1 MTLEECKQAT
11 TLLAFAEEMS
21 ELHNTAEEA
30 FFAALT
36 RAIWQTEG
44 VRPRTASLLLH
55 HTSPFTS
62 SMEVGADGYVR
73 YALDR
78 LASDFSS
85 LAEPPLYLTEEGYIS
100 LRGGYL
106 WEGGCVLS
114 LPREKEGYYRILYRR
129 KPQGFTPEMPLDT
142 VIDLD
147 EELCQ
152 LLPLLVAHYLLLDEE
167 PEKAAQYLTL
177 YREQYALIRNRCV
190 TNSGADYYSVNGW

>member
-11 TLLAFAEEMS
+11 TYLAFAEEMS

-30 FFAALT
+30 FFVALT

-55 HTSPFTS
+55 HVSPFENAC
-62 SMEVGADGYVR
+62 EVGEDGYVR
-73 YALDR
+73 YQLSQ
-78 LASDFSS
+78 LAMDFST
-85 LAEPPLYLTEEGYIS
+85 LAEPPMYLTDGGYIT

-106 WEGGCVLS
+106 WEGGAILS
-114 LPREKEGYYRILYRR
+114 LPAQNEGYYRLLYRR
-129 KPQGFTPEMPLDT
+129 KPQSFTPETPMDT

-152 LLPLLVAHYLLLDEE
+152 ILPLLVAHYLLLDEE
-167 PEKAAQYLTL
+167 VEKAGQYLTL
-177 YREQYALIRNRCV
+177 YREQYALLRNSNVVNR
-190 TNSGADYYSVNGW
+190 GADYYSVNGW

>member
-1 MTLEECKQAT
+1 MTLEECKSAT

-44 VRPRTASLLLH
+44 VRPRTASLVLC
-55 HTSPFTS
+55 HTYPFS
-62 SMEVGADGYVR
+62 QAKEVGEDGYAR
-73 YALDR
+73 YHLDL
-78 LASDFSS
+78 LAESFSS
-85 LAEPPLYLTEEGYIS
+85 LAEPPLFLTSEGYRS

-106 WEGGCVLS
+106 WEGGHILS
-114 LPREKEGYYRILYRR
+114 LPTAKEGYVRILYRR
-129 KPQGFTPEMPLDT
+129 CPQTFTPEMPLET

-147 EELCQ
+147 EDLCQ

-167 PEKAAQYLTL
+167 PEKATQYLTL
-177 YREQYALIRNRCV
+177 YREQYALARNNRV
-190 TNSGADYYSVNGW
+190 INNGADYYSVNGW